1 MKTVLRGDD
10 GMVSHVY
17 NHTFNGVKF
26 YLSKRDS
33 DTVRFELNIE
43 HYVNYFKYHTITE
56 LQTQIFKLSNNDI
69 NNDRM
74 RFKIADFNELLLD
87 EVKIV
92 KE

>member
-1 MKTVLRGDD
+1 MKTVLRDDD

-17 NHTFNGVKF
+17 NHTFNGVNI

-43 HYVNYFKYHTITE
+43 HYVNYFKYHNITE

-69 NNDRM
+69 NNDSM
-74 RFKIADFNELLLD
+74 RYEIADFNELLLD

-92 KE
+92 KG